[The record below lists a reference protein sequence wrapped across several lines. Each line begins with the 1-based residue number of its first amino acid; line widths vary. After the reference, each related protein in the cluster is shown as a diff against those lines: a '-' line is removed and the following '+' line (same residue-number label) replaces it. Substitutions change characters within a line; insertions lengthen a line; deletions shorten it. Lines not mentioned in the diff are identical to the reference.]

1 MGLHNA
7 QHIPR
12 NNGCRHM
19 LSDVFHPVL
28 CDISK
33 KLKVRIQLPYR
44 LLRLVCGSLG
54 ASEEVCT
61 FWLRREDEQARGCI
75 ANTFVK
81 GDSLDDFFRWVLLPE
96 ILTSRVKPNQVIVVS
111 EDGSEC
117 LSPSKNHLNARA
129 SWTTLGQR
137 S

>member
-12 NNGCRHM
+12 NDRCRHM

-33 KLKVRIQLPYR
+33 KLKVRIQLPYG
-44 LLRLVCGSLG
+44 LFRLVCSPLG
-54 ASEEVCT
+54 ASEEVST
-61 FWLRREDEQARGCI
+61 FRLRREDEQARGCV

-81 GDSLDDFFRWVLLPE
+81 SDSLDRYFSE
-96 ILTSRVKPNQVIVVS
+96 IDAGNTDLEGRSQSSRSRLRGWP
-111 EDGSEC
+111 
-117 LSPSKNHLNARA
+117 
-129 SWTTLGQR
+129 
-137 S
+137 